1 MCGRL
6 NIIADPL
13 AQLVSETLGIDFWTT
28 TNHDFKPTQPLSVV
42 AAYPAQTLHQQT
54 LGWGTHPTWS
64 SKLLIN
70 AKSETVAT
78 KPTFKQGF
86 MNSPVIVPCSG
97 WYEWSTQQ
105 GQKQKFLFEL
115 PSPVI
120 YMAGIVV
127 DGNVVT
133 LTRTPTEQCSQYHHR
148 MPLVLHQDQVKP
160 WLLDDPKSRQE
171 LLHTLPR
178 EEFIISSSTPPTKPT
193 AQMSL
198 F

>member
-13 AQLVSETLGIDFWTT
+13 AQLVSETLGIEFWTT
-28 TNHDFKPTQPLSVV
+28 TNHDVRPTQSLSVV
-42 AAYPAQTLHQQT
+42 SASSNHSFEQTA
-54 LGWGTHPTWS
+54 LGWGVQPAWS

-70 AKSETVAT
+70 AKSETVAS
-78 KPTFKQGF
+78 KSTFKYGF
-86 MNSPVIVPCSG
+86 AHSPVVVPCSG

-105 GQKQKFLFEL
+105 GVKQKFLFEGQ
-115 PSPVI
+115 SPVL
-120 YMAGIVV
+120 YMAGVVV

-133 LTRTPTEQCSQYHHR
+133 LTRSPTEQCSHYHHR
-148 MPLVLHQDQVKP
+148 MPLILHHDQITPWVLGTIDERAH
-160 WLLDDPKSRQE
+160 LLNV
-171 LLHTLPR
+171 LPD
-178 EEFIISSSTPPTKPT
+178 EEFIISNAEPPAKPS